1 MKVLI
6 VDDSALVR
14 SILKQV
20 LSQAEGF
27 TIAGEASNG
36 EKAVEMAREV
46 KPDLIIMDINMPIKT
61 GLEATEE
68 IMKDNPL
75 PIVIFSTEADAEVG
89 FKAVSLGAVEVIKK
103 PEMTRFNDP
112 DFFETFIEKLKKIG
126 ASRSTVHTAPQRERE
141 VTSRKGEY
149 SLMVMGASTGGP
161 LAVKEILSNL
171 PASFPLGIALVQHL
185 EEGFDEGYAQWLNDA
200 SPLSVRL
207 ARAEDYPAPGEVIIA
222 PVNIHLAC
230 RDRKLY
236 LEDTPKVLNQKP
248 SVDVLFS
255 TAAKEFGN
263 RVLAVLLTGMGRDGA
278 AGCKE
283 IVNAGGTTVVQDEA
297 TSTIFGM
304 PKAAIEAGGAS
315 TVLPLGEI
323 HKYLINS
330 TE

>member
-20 LSQAEGF
+20 LSQTEGF
-27 TIAGEASNG
+27 SVVGEASNG
-36 EKAVEMAREV
+36 EKAVEMAAEM
-46 KPDLIIMDINMPIKT
+46 KPDLVIMDINMPIKT

-68 IMKDNPL
+68 IMRDNPL
-75 PIVIFSTEADAEVG
+75 PIVIFSTEVEAEVG

-103 PEMTRFNDP
+103 PDMTRFNDP
-112 DFFETFIEKLKKIG
+112 EFFSTFVEKLKKIG
-126 ASRSTVHTAPQRERE
+126 ASGAPVRSGGARERE
-141 VTSRKGEY
+141 VPARKGEY
-149 SLMVMGASTGGP
+149 SIVVMGASTGGP

-200 SPLSVRL
+200 SPLTVRL
-207 ARAEDYPAPGEVIIA
+207 AREKDFPNPGEVIIA

-230 RDRKLY
+230 RDRTLC
-236 LEDTPKVLNQKP
+236 LEDTTKVLNQKP
-248 SVDVLFS
+248 SVDVLFT

-263 RVLAVLLTGMGRDGA
+263 RVLAVLLTGMGKDGA
-278 AGCKE
+278 AGCAK
-283 IVNAGGTTVVQDEA
+283 IVGAGGTTVVQDES

-315 TVLPLGEI
+315 VILPLKEI
-323 HKYLINS
+323 PKYLITI

>member
-1 MKVLI
+1 
-6 VDDSALVR
+6 
-14 SILKQV
+14 
-20 LSQAEGF
+20 
-27 TIAGEASNG
+27 
-36 EKAVEMAREV
+36 
-46 KPDLIIMDINMPIKT
+46 MDINMPIKN

-68 IMKDNPL
+68 IMRDNPL

-112 DFFETFIEKLKKIG
+112 EFFGTFIEKLKKIA
-126 ASRSTVHTAPQRERE
+126 ASGSAVPTVPHRERE
-141 VTSRKGEY
+141 VPARKGEY
-149 SLMVMGASTGGP
+149 SILVMGASTGGP

-207 ARAEDYPAPGEVIIA
+207 AREKDYPQAGEVIIA

-230 RDRKLY
+230 RDRKLR
-236 LEDTPKVLNQKP
+236 LEDSPKVLNQKP

-255 TAAKEFGN
+255 TASKEFGS
-263 RVLAVLLTGMGRDGA
+263 RALAVLLTGMGRDGA
-278 AGCKE
+278 AGCLE
-283 IVNAGGTTVVQDEA
+283 IVNAGGTTIVQDEA

-323 HKYLINS
+323 AGFLIDI